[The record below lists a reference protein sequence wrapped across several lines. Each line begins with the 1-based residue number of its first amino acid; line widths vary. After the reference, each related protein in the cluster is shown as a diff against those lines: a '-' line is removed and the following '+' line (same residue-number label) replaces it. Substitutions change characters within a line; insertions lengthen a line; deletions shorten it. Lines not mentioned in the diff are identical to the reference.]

1 MDGFNIYSD
10 LVSQNIEE
18 QNEAINKVQEEI
30 LEKTNSLQSRAEKAV
45 EEIGSGVLLKEGLGR
60 AISYVGSRIGGTA
73 GKVVSD
79 AASDYAQGGVPK
91 VIEGLT
97 TKGIQAAKNLA
108 TKALNED
115 AGDVIQM
122 DPLAELETPIEGSAN
137 PTFIGEN
144 ADVED
149 ELTGFGE
156 EAGEEGAEVAP
167 EFVPPTNEAISA
179 AADLEDG
186 LTDEISTS
194 MFDNVVSTGE
204 DVVQTGEDPIAAATA
219 AASSAG
225 EDALNAASAA
235 ASSAVEDASGAVS
248 SAISAVGSGIEDAG
262 IAATSALSDAAAA
275 AAAAA
280 SGAVSGVS
288 AAAAGGVATALEAG
302 GAALDATGVGAIA
315 GVVLGIGGV
324 LASVFAPGMNET
336 QDIPP
341 LPNFSYQIGV

>member
-10 LVSQNIEE
+10 LVSQNIAE

-45 EEIGSGVLLKEGLGR
+45 EEIGSGVLLKEGLSR

-73 GKVVSD
+73 GKIVSD
-79 AASDYAQGGVPK
+79 AASDYAEGGSNKLIQG
-91 VIEGLT
+91 LA

-108 TKALNED
+108 TKALTED
-115 AGDVIQM
+115 AGDDVIQM
-122 DPLAELETPIEGSAN
+122 EPLGELQTPIEGSAN
-137 PTFIGEN
+137 PTFVGEN

-156 EAGEEGAEVAP
+156 EAGEGAEVAP
-167 EFVPPTNEAISA
+167 EFVPPSSSAIQA

-186 LTDEISTS
+186 LSDEVSTS
-194 MFDNVVSTGE
+194 MFDNVAQGSEDAIQAVSE
-204 DVVQTGEDPIAAATA
+204 
-219 AASSAG
+219 AG
-225 EDALNAASAA
+225 EDAAAAVSSA